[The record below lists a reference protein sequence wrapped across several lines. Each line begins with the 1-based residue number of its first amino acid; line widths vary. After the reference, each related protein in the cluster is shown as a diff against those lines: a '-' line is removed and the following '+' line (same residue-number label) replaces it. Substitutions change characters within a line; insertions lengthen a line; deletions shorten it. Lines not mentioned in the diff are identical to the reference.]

1 MYTNTEQPSRS
12 ISFSHDS
19 EQIKTK
25 NVEILTGDPKK
36 AIVALALPM
45 IIAMMLSSL
54 YNVVNAIWVAGLGSD
69 ALAAVG
75 IVTPVFMIIMGIGV
89 GIGTG
94 ATSAIARK
102 IGAGDKQGA
111 DNTAVHALLINI
123 TLGIILT
130 VIGYI
135 FLADILLF
143 MGAGELVPLALE
155 YGHIIILGTVL
166 FLFSNIMYGILRGE
180 GDAKRPMYAMV
191 ISSILN
197 IILDP
202 FLIYTCNMGIAGA
215 AWGTI
220 ISILFI
226 VVLYTYWI
234 FIKRDTYLRI
244 TRAAFTYQNVIIFDI
259 LKVGLP
265 ASVEFIAMAIMS
277 LFINWILIS
286 TDGANAVAIFTGG
299 WRVIMIA
306 MVPLIAI
313 GTAVTAVAGAM
324 YGAKRFGELKAA
336 LVYGS
341 KLGIGISIIIAV
353 VTFIAA
359 PSISYLFAYSE
370 GGEHILSSMSD
381 FLRVMVLIYPFAA
394 IGITASCVFQ
404 GVGKGFT
411 ALALNVMRS
420 LIFICV
426 LSYILGIVFDLKS
439 VGVWWG
445 VILGDILGGV
455 LGFCIALYF
464 TSALIK
470 YNSMAKERID
480 GVE

>member
-1 MYTNTEQPSRS
+1 MSNADHPSRS
-12 ISFSHDS
+12 MPPLHDS
-19 EQIKTK
+19 QQKMTK

-45 IIAMMLSSL
+45 IVAMLLSSF

-75 IVTPVFMIIMGIGV
+75 IVTPIFMIMMGIGV

-111 DNTAVHALLINI
+111 DNTAVHAFLINI

-135 FLADILLF
+135 YLEDILRL
-143 MGAGELVPLALE
+143 MGAGDLIPLALE

-166 FLFSNIMYGILRGE
+166 FLFSNIVYGILRGE

-202 FLIYTCNMGIAGA
+202 FLIYTCKMGIVGA

-220 ISILFI
+220 ISISF
-226 VVLYTYWI
+226 VCVLYVYWI
-234 FIKRDTYLRI
+234 FIKRDTYVTI
-244 TRAAFTYQNVIIFDI
+244 TRAAFAYQKAIIFDI

-265 ASVEFIAMAIMS
+265 ASIEFITMAAMS

-286 TDGANAVAIFTGG
+286 TDGADAVAIFTGG
-299 WRVIMIA
+299 WRVVTIA
-306 MVPLIAI
+306 IVPLIAI

-324 YGAKRFGELKAA
+324 YGARRFAELKEA
-336 LVYGS
+336 LIYGS
-341 KLGIGISIIIAV
+341 KLGIGIAIVIAL
-353 VTFIAA
+353 VTFISA

-394 IGITASCVFQ
+394 IGITASCLFQ
-404 GVGKGFT
+404 GVGKGLT
-411 ALALNVMRS
+411 ALALNVTRT
-420 LIFICV
+420 LILICI
-426 LSYILGIVFDLKS
+426 SAYILGIVFDLKS
-439 VGVWWG
+439 IGVWWG
-445 VILGDILGGV
+445 VILGDVLGGI
-455 LGFCIALYF
+455 LSFSIALLF
-464 TSALIK
+464 TSALLK
-470 YNSMAKERID
+470 NNFMAKEKIN